1 MAKNDKAL
9 EVQKSG
15 YLQLAN
21 FNMNEAMAEELDGL
35 DGGFER
41 IKIPSAGSTVF
52 EVPGENPNEPDA
64 VKEFSAVIL
73 YHHPLFAYY
82 KDKYTGGSNPPDCGS
97 FDGVIGEGDPGGNCA
112 KCPYNQFGS
121 GENGSKAC
129 KNRRRIYVLRE
140 GEIFPLLLS
149 LPTGSLKEFSRYIK
163 RLLSKGKKSNS
174 VVTRFSLKKAVNS
187 GGIAYSQAQFAVD
200 RNLTAE
206 EYALVS
212 KLSEQVKAYSKHI
225 GYEVDSSAEAAAD
238 ELNVDPETGE
248 IIQPLK

>member
-15 YLQLAN
+15 YLQLAD

-163 RLLSKGKKSNS
+163 RLPGSGRHKAGKEPDTAGPHDCSPRAKS
-174 VVTRFSLKKAVNS
+174 
-187 GGIAYSQAQFAVD
+187 Q
-200 RNLTAE
+200 TAW
-206 EYALVS
+206 
-212 KLSEQVKAYSKHI
+212 
-225 GYEVDSSAEAAAD
+225 
-238 ELNVDPETGE
+238 
-248 IIQPLK
+248 